1 MGEFFITTIYKHFY
15 TTNMN
20 YVSVTYS
27 YNYQLDFAPEY
38 KYTIC
43 KKCINAKT
51 NRQIKQVRV
60 GGSIGYN
67 IKGKFYSLTK
77 LRKHLVKP
85 EVIKLPF

>member
-1 MGEFFITTIYKHFY
+1 
-15 TTNMN
+15 MN